1 MDQFQE
7 DFMRFSRLKLM
18 LTLLLVFLGSVC
30 SHAQTITGDIG
41 GTVTDASGAVVA
53 GAKVTATNV
62 ATKIAITTTTNKQG
76 IYSIRFLQVG
86 TYKVTVTSPGFVTQE
101 AAPFLLEASQV
112 AKIDTKL
119 KPGAETTV
127 AVQSDTTAI
136 LNTENGMISTTISET
151 LINDLPV
158 NGHNFTELTQV
169 MPGSTVADGNQW
181 NGATGSPNN
190 SGERVQSF
198 ATLPNINGN
207 RTYTTNF
214 TMDGVSIV
222 DTGANLSNGYGTP
235 AYNPAPEALQEVT
248 ILSVVPPAEYG
259 DGATQMLTI
268 LKDGTAQY
276 HGSANADLQNW
287 EMDAN
292 TFGDKRVPP
301 GGTFTPR
308 SHYTQTNYVATLGG
322 PVPLMKK
329 KLFFFADFEAYRKPS
344 ASFTRINVPL
354 NAWRGN
360 TTSSDPFDATVSPLA
375 GFAYLG
381 SAVPQLYDSQNGFAP
396 LNKTVNG
403 TTYQNLV
410 PINNP
415 VAKYLFANASLL
427 PLPNVVASNAPIQNN
442 YQGVSKGLT
451 QNNQYDIKVDWT
463 PTEKDRFFARY
474 THGDAND
481 GTSQQLLPISFAGY
495 NDFPIQQAVLGYTRT
510 ITPSIVNEFRA
521 GYSRIS
527 YNSYNR
533 DPSGLFGAGE
543 SLVGIP
549 WPNVVPGFSQQ
560 IFSESTNSSGA
571 TNLGTT
577 GSANLAT
584 DNQFSYGDNLTWQH
598 GKHNSKFGAQLFR
611 AQNNYLQNNSG
622 GLLGSFSYN
631 GLFTGNPAGGQT
643 VGYDFADFLLD
654 YSSAYSVSEQ
664 TGKVGERQ
672 FRFAVFAQDDFK
684 VTPKLTLTYGLRW
697 EYDQPV
703 YEAHNKLADLNPTTG
718 VLELAGQ
725 NGNSR
730 SLYKP
735 TYDQFDPRVGFAYSV
750 NPKFVLR
757 GGFGVTTYMDYNL
770 LHHTGNAPYHIGVSG
785 TSANP
790 SATSGGT
797 PFMVTN
803 GFGTTGA
810 STTGVSFTSWGAL
823 KPMQEFQ
830 YSLVTEY
837 AISSKQSVTL
847 QYVGN
852 TAQHLGDERNI
863 NQETLANTPSSAAF
877 NSTTVT
883 TSTGSTVAIGTNA
896 VELLETEAYS
906 NFNAGEATYRL
917 RPYHG
922 FEFTLNYTYSHAMG
936 DTSGIVAVNDN
947 NVAGGNPQNNF
958 CLRCEYG
965 PSASDSRHMLNSNF
979 VYELPFGRG
988 KDFARNVP
996 LWLDEVIGGWKASAT
1011 TVIFSGQ
1018 PNTITANGGAV
1029 TGGGT
1034 LRANHYRKLKIT
1046 GRHDGV
1052 YTTAVYPGFSGGNC
1066 SAGADGGTGTCTPN
1080 GVAYSVPYVYTQA
1093 GAWGNDPSALNSG
1106 TVATPQAALNAG
1118 VPATCGN
1125 AGHDDGICAY
1135 GQPASQV
1142 TGQAPVYGT
1151 ASVGSERAQGF
1162 RTVDASVQKDWK
1174 IYKGN
1179 QLQFICNAY
1188 NVGNITS
1195 YNNEGRTVDGGS
1207 TWGYVQSSRSQQR
1220 QLELELKYKF

>member
-1 MDQFQE
+1 
-7 DFMRFSRLKLM
+7 MRFCRLKLM
-18 LTLLLVFLGSVC
+18 LSLLLVLFGSVLGT
-30 SHAQTITGDIG
+30 SAQTITGDIG
-41 GTVTDASGAVVA
+41 GTVTDASGAVVV

-62 ATKIAITTTTNKQG
+62 ATGIALSTTTNKQG

-86 TYKVTVTSPGFVTQE
+86 TYKVTVTSKGFVTQE

-207 RTYTTNF
+207 RTYTTNY
-214 TMDGVSIV
+214 TMDGISIIE
-222 DTGANLSNGYGTP
+222 TGANLSNGYGVP

-259 DGATQMLTI
+259 DGATHILTI

-276 HGSANADLQNW
+276 HGSVNADVQNW
-287 EMDAN
+287 QQDAN
-292 TFGDKRVPP
+292 TFGNKRVLP
-301 GGTFTPR
+301 GGTPTPI
-308 SHYTQTNYVATLGG
+308 SHYTQTNYVATFGG
-322 PVPLMKK
+322 PVPLLKK

-344 ASFTRINVPL
+344 ANFTRINVPL

-360 TTSSDPFDATVSPLA
+360 TTSSDPFDASVSPLA
-375 GFAYLG
+375 GYAYFG

-396 LNKTVNG
+396 LNKTIG
-403 TTYQNLV
+403 TTTYQNLV

-415 VAKYLFANASLL
+415 VAKYLFANTNLL
-427 PLPNVVASNAPIQNN
+427 PLQNVVAAPIQNN
-442 YQGVSKGLT
+442 YQGTTKSLT
-451 QNNQYDIKVDWT
+451 QNNQYDVKVDWT
-463 PTEKDRFFARY
+463 PTDKDRFFARF

-481 GTSQQLLPISFAGY
+481 GTSQQLLPISFTGY
-495 NDFPIQQAVLGYTRT
+495 NDFPFKQFVLGYTRT
-510 ITPSIVNEFRA
+510 ITPVLVNEFRA
-521 GYSRIS
+521 GFTRIS
-527 YNSYNR
+527 YNQYLR
-533 DPSGLFGAGE
+533 DPSGLFGSGE

-549 WPNVVPGFSQQ
+549 WPNPVPGFSQQ
-560 IFSESTNSSGA
+560 IFAESSNSASA

-577 GSANLAT
+577 GSANLGT
-584 DNQFSYGDNLTWQH
+584 DNHFTYGDDLTWQH

-611 AQNNYLQNNSG
+611 VQNNYFQNNTG

-631 GLFTGNPAGGQT
+631 GVFTGNPGVSQT

-654 YSSAYSVSEQ
+654 YAAGYSVSLQ
-664 TGKVGERQ
+664 TGDVGQRQ
-672 FRFAVFAQDDFK
+672 YRFAVFAQDDFK
-684 VTPKLTLTYGLRW
+684 VTPKLTFNYGLRW

-703 YEAHNKLADLNPTTG
+703 YEVNNKISNLNPTTG
-718 VLELAGQ
+718 ALQLAGQ

-750 NPKFVLR
+750 NPKLVVR
-757 GGFGVTTYMDYNL
+757 GGFGITTYMDYNL
-770 LHHTGNAPYHIGVSG
+770 LHHTGNAPFHTSIQG
-785 TSANP
+785 TDVAP
-790 SATSGGT
+790 TALSGGT
-797 PFMVTN
+797 SFQVTN
-803 GFGTTGA
+803 GFGTKGA
-810 STTGVSFTSWGAL
+810 SATGVSYTTWGAL
-823 KPMQEFQ
+823 KPMSEYQF
-830 YSLVTEY
+830 SLVTEY
-837 AISSKQSVTL
+837 AINSKQSVTL

-863 NQETLANTPSSAAF
+863 NQETLYNTASSAAF
-877 NSTTVT
+877 NSTVITTPGGNVT
-883 TSTGSTVAIGTNA
+883 IGTNP

-917 RPYHG
+917 RPSYG

-979 VYELPFGRG
+979 VYEFPFGRG
-988 KDFARNVP
+988 KQFGNAVP

-1011 TVIFSGQ
+1011 TIIFSGQ

-1046 GRHDGV
+1046 GRKDGV
-1052 YTTAVYPGFSGGNC
+1052 FFSKNGADVAAAPGNPLTV
-1066 SAGADGGTGTCTPN
+1066 AGAFGT
-1080 GVAYSVPYVYTQA
+1080 
-1093 GAWGNDPSALNSG
+1093 DPSATNSG
-1106 TVATPQAALNAG
+1106 DVGPG
-1118 VPATCGN
+1118 TCGA
-1125 AGHDDGICAY
+1125 AGFDDGICAY
-1135 GQPASQV
+1135 GQPATSTQ
-1142 TGQAPVYGT
+1142 GQAPVFGT
-1151 ASVGSERAQGF
+1151 ASVGSERAQGY
-1162 RTVDASVQKDWK
+1162 RTVDASVQKNFTV
-1174 IYKGN
+1174 YKSN

-1195 YNNEGRTVDGGS
+1195 YNNEGRTVNNGS
-1207 TWGYVQSSRSQQR
+1207 NFGYVQSTRSQQR
-1220 QLELELKYKF
+1220 QVEFELKYKF